1 MRDVTARLSDACLP
15 LPKEDLEHIL
25 ANTRSCW
32 EEARSQAFFLT
43 GGTGFFGMW
52 LLESFAHA
60 NDRLALGATVTVLT
74 RHPAAF
80 ARKAPH
86 LAARPDV
93 RLVAGDVRDFSF
105 PPGDF
110 PFIIHA
116 ATSTNVAN
124 EDAARLEMLE
134 EVVAGTRR
142 VLEFSA
148 QASSRKLLLASSG
161 AIYGPQPGGVTHL
174 PEEHLGAPD
183 PLQPEST
190 YGVAKRMAEHLCV
203 THARTTCCAAKIA
216 RCFAF
221 VGPHL
226 PLDGRY
232 AVGNFLRDAL
242 RGDPICVA
250 GDGTPRRSYL
260 YAADLAVW
268 LWTILFCGQPGR
280 AYNVG
285 SMNDLSVAEVAA
297 TVSMTLGSQQPVSIA
312 QTPVPGR
319 TPSRYV
325 PDTRRAQTEL
335 GLQEN
340 FSLFEAIR
348 RTARW
353 HSASPTPAVPA

>member
-1 MRDVTARLSDACLP
+1 MKDACSP
-15 LPKEDLEHIL
+15 LPEEDLEHVL
-25 ANTRSCW
+25 VRTRSCW
-32 EEARSQAFFLT
+32 DEARGQACFLT

-60 NDRLALGATVTVLT
+60 NDRLALGATATVLT
-74 RHPAAF
+74 RQPAAF

-93 RLVAGDVRDFSF
+93 RLVAGDVRDFPF
-105 PPGDF
+105 PPGEF
-110 PFIIHA
+110 PFVIHA
-116 ATSTNVAN
+116 ATSTSVAN
-124 EDAARLEMLE
+124 DDAARAAMLDE
-134 EVVAGTRR
+134 IIGGTRR
-142 VLEFSA
+142 VLAFAA
-148 QASSRKLLLASSG
+148 QAGARKLLLTSSG
-161 AIYGPQPGGVTHL
+161 AVYGPQPVGVTHQ
-174 PEEHLGAPD
+174 PEEPHGGLP
-183 PLQPEST
+183 PLPPEAA
-190 YGVAKRMAEHLCV
+190 YGVGKRQAEQLCADHVRATGCVAKA
-203 THARTTCCAAKIA
+203 A

-232 AVGNFLRDAL
+232 AIGNFLRDAL
-242 RGDPICVA
+242 RGEPIRVA

-268 LWTILFCGQPGR
+268 LWTILFHGQSAR
-280 AYNVG
+280 TYNVG
-285 SMNDLSVAEVAA
+285 SMHDVSVAELAA
-297 TVSMTLGSQQPVSIA
+297 TVNATVGHGRPVTIA
-312 QTPVPGR
+312 QSPVPGQ

-340 FSLFEAIR
+340 FSLAEAIR

-353 HSASPTPAVPA
+353 QGTPAVTA